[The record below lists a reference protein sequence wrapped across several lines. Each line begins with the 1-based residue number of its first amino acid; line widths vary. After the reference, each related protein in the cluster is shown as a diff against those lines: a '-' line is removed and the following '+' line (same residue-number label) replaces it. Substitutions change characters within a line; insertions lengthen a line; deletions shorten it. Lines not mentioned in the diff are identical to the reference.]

1 MMKSRV
7 KEGNAYQNSPFRGNG
22 RPGSNVNNR
31 SNANSAMKTGA
42 PYGDQ
47 PSMVTDG
54 YSDDDFNVAP
64 TNSSK
69 VAENYDEDE
78 EMERMRNAMK

>member
-1 MMKSRV
+1 
-7 KEGNAYQNSPFRGNG
+7 
-22 RPGSNVNNR
+22 
-31 SNANSAMKTGA
+31 
-42 PYGDQ
+42 
-47 PSMVTDG
+47 MVTDG